1 MITLDFEVIYF
12 SIFFLVSSILM
23 YTFLDTTIKIIQ
35 GINPFFKRNLR
46 LSRTIS
52 IISIIGFVK
61 IISSYFTNFIKTD
74 YDIEFDHNSID
85 LLVSFFLGKGI
96 AISILLISI
105 IYFSK

>member
-52 IISIIGFVK
+52 IISIIGF
-61 IISSYFTNFIKTD
+61 IISNIFGTWTAIVSSGSIRFIMCKFF
-74 YDIEFDHNSID
+74 DIGF
-85 LLVSFFLGKGI
+85 VM
-96 AISILLISI
+96 
-105 IYFSK
+105 